1 MKKLIC
7 LLLALLMI
15 TSVSLVACKDKDKEG
30 EDTGDDLLFP
40 GAVSDYVGITS
51 TTDDAST
58 SYVFTDVNET
68 VYVKN
73 CLKVNLRNSPSAAT
87 SDNIVGTLTFG
98 DERTY
103 KRVKY
108 NEVWSGLEINGEVLY
123 VNSDFLTTKA
133 DFVVFDAADKT
144 VYVNNEVSDSGL
156 NVYNFTD
163 NKAKDCKWGVVKNGA
178 ELHVTGI
185 SKDTQWYRVEFTYT
199 ENGKTF
205 TETNLYVI
213 NSKYL
218 SETKP
223 AAQ

>member
-15 TSVSLVACKDKDKEG
+15 TSVSLVACKDKKEEG

-40 GAVSDYVGITS
+40 GAISDYVGITS

-108 NEVWSGLEINGEVLY
+108 NEVWSGLEINGEVVY
-123 VNSDFLTTKA
+123 VNSDFLTTK
-133 DFVVFDAADKT
+133 DGFVVFDAVTKT
-144 VYVNNEVSDSGL
+144 VYANNPEFGVNI
-156 NVYNFTD
+156 YNFTD
-163 NKAKDCKWGVVKNGA
+163 NEANNCKWGTAKHGA
-178 ELHVTGI
+178 ELNVTGI
-185 SKDTQWYRVEFTYT
+185 SKDQQWYRIDFTYT
-199 ENGKTF
+199 ENGQSVTVN
-205 TETNLYVI
+205 NLYVI

-218 SETKP
+218 SDTKP